1 MEGYTLV
8 SHNYARGFD
17 FDQIDK
23 KNQTQSKSEMQK
35 KKIQKKS
42 RKNFKNFFNCSR
54 ILRFFLIFCI
64 FFCISDF

>member
-23 KNQTQSKSEMQK
+23 KNQTQGKSEMQK
-35 KKIQKKS
+35 KKKIYIKKIG
-42 RKNFKNFFNCSR
+42 KFEKKM
-54 ILRFFLIFCI
+54 LIVQEF
-64 FFCISDF
+64 SDFS

>member
-35 KKIQKKS
+35 KKIYIQKKS
-42 RKNFKNFFNCSR
+42 EKFEKK
-54 ILRFFLIFCI
+54 I
-64 FFCISDF
+64 

>member
-35 KKIQKKS
+35 KRIKKKKS
-42 RKNFKNFFNCSR
+42 EKF
-54 ILRFFLIFCI
+54 
-64 FFCISDF
+64 

>member
-35 KKIQKKS
+35 KKYKK
-42 RKNFKNFFNCSR
+42 KVGK
-54 ILRFFLIFCI
+54 ILKFFLNVQEF
-64 FFCISDF
+64 SDFS

>member
-23 KNQTQSKSEMQK
+23 KKNQTQSKSEMQK
-35 KKIQKKS
+35 KKIYKKKS
-42 RKNFKNFFNCSR
+42 GKFEKK
-54 ILRFFLIFCI
+54 I
-64 FFCISDF
+64 

>member
-23 KNQTQSKSEMQK
+23 KKSNTKQIWNAK
-35 KKIQKKS
+35 KKNKK
-42 RKNFKNFFNCSR
+42 KVGK
-54 ILRFFLIFCI
+54 ILKKFLIV
-64 FFCISDF
+64 